1 MSDSLRPCGALPG
14 SSAHGIFAGKNAG
27 VGCHFLLQRIF
38 QTQGLN
44 LGLLHCTW
52 ILYHLSHHSLGL
64 INLKADL
71 YELLYRG
78 KKVIDSPVKV
88 FSLSPYPAPSRGP
101 SVRSLGSFILPL
113 YSMTTFFSPLNCMFH
128 MNHFTPGFFFFL
140 HFKSTNFIVF
150 YITIQQT
157 HICNMYA
164 YIKAKKSFAKNVY
177 PELNFFLETFF
188 FF

>member
-1 MSDSLRPCGALPG
+1 MA
-14 SSAHGIFAGKNAG
+14 
-27 VGCHFLLQRIF
+27 CHFLLQRIF
-38 QTQGLN
+38 QTRGLN

-113 YSMTTFFSPLNCMFH
+113 YSMTTFFSPLNRMFH

-140 HFKSTNFIVF
+140 HFKSTNFMVS
-150 YITIQQT
+150 YINPTNT
-157 HICNMYA
+157 HICNIYT
-164 YIKAKKSFAKNVY
+164 YIKAKKVLPKMSILSV
-177 PELNFFLETFF
+177 NFFFGDLFLVLKQF
-188 FF
+188 